1 MTLAEWGGGEGV
13 IKRNNSAVKALGNLE
28 FNTLLHNSIF
38 PEADQTGINASV
50 KDGLSPFAL

>member
-1 MTLAEWGGGEGV
+1 M
-13 IKRNNSAVKALGNLE
+13 IKRNNSVVKALGNLE